1 MENYHV
7 RQIII
12 FYGHVQVCKRFFF
25 HQRGTTLLVKLCRS
39 SGLCQ
44 VKGSLGGEE
53 LVPRDALRARAVSW
67 QPTALAG
74 SWGLGA
80 MSRRY
85 FQSNDVT
92 LW

>member
-1 MENYHV
+1 MAMFKFAN
-7 RQIII
+7 
-12 FYGHVQVCKRFFF
+12 GFF